1 MTLTND
7 EPITPPADTVGDAGP
22 GRQPIDDAEAYLDT
36 LPDHARI
43 GLRAMGELLVGV
55 TQRPPAETADQFT
68 ARALGVATVG
78 QLVDEDRDLEP
89 VSRLT
94 TAVALAEWI
103 TSHANVIE
111 VGPGDYALPPAW
123 TQTEIGGRAYRHP
136 QCLRVHFPAGTV
148 LADTGCVIGIDARRT
163 GMGSPQVSAYVTP
176 DHQDGARLVLDWS
189 CQGKGPT
196 MTEKFGPVRVGGVSA
211 CESHCDVVGPGR
223 Q

>member
-22 GRQPIDDAEAYLDT
+22 GRQPIDDVEAYLDT

-43 GLRAMGELLVGV
+43 GLRALREL
-55 TQRPPAETADQFT
+55 
-68 ARALGVATVG
+68 
-78 QLVDEDRDLEP
+78 LVDEDRDLEP

-111 VGPGDYALPPAW
+111 VGPGEYALPPAW

-136 QCLRVHFPAGTV
+136 QCLRVHFPAGSGTRRHRV
-148 LADTGCVIGIDARRT
+148 RDRHRRPPYWDGIPTSQRLQHPRSSGRR
-163 GMGSPQVSAYVTP
+163 PP
-176 DHQDGARLVLDWS
+176 
-189 CQGKGPT
+189 
-196 MTEKFGPVRVGGVSA
+196 
-211 CESHCDVVGPGR
+211 GPGLVVSR
-223 Q
+223 